1 MAPVHVH
8 RSTTEMVSSVK
19 QSATRAFVTVPVLLA
34 RGYEMVLAVSRDS
47 SKQELLKAHTFL
59 SKPLPKKGHGDVEVA
74 SEVQVQRESK
84 SLQSTR
90 EQHDSNLCGP
100 RSWKT
105 GPSRL

>member
-19 QSATRAFVTVPVLLA
+19 QSATRAFVTVLVLLA
-34 RGYEMVLAVSRDS
+34 RGYDLVLAVSRDS
-47 SKQELLKAHTFL
+47 SKQELLKAHTSL
-59 SKPLPKKGHGDVEVA
+59 SKPLPKNGHGDVEVA

-90 EQHDSNLCGP
+90 E
-100 RSWKT
+100 
-105 GPSRL
+105 

>member
-1 MAPVHVH
+1 MARVHVH

-19 QSATRAFVTVPVLLA
+19 QSAIRASVAVLVLLA
-34 RGYEMVLAVSRDS
+34 KGYELVLAVSRDS

-84 SLQSTR
+84 SLQSAR